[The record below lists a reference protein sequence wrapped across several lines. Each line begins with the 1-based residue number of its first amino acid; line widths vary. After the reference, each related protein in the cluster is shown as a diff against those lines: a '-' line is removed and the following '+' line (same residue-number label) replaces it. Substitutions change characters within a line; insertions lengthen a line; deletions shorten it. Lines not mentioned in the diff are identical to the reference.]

1 MPRVKRVSRRLAAV
15 PGSATMAIS
24 GRARELRAAG
34 HEVISFAAGE
44 PDFPTPEHIVA
55 AAARAAHDPANH
67 KYTANQ
73 GLPPLREAVAEYTA
87 TYSNVEVDSSEVVVT
102 NGAKQ
107 AVFQS
112 FAALIDPGD
121 EVLLPAPYWVTY
133 PAGIEL
139 AGGIPAVVETNS
151 QSGFK
156 VTVEDLEAARTE
168 RTQALVF
175 VSPSNPTGSVYTTDE
190 AKAIGEWAAEHDV
203 WVIAD
208 EIYQR
213 LFYDDEVAP
222 SIIAATPHFENWIM
236 INGVAKS
243 FAMTGWR
250 VGWMI
255 GPLDVMDAAARHQ
268 SHATSNVSNVSQ
280 HAALAALTGSQDTVG
295 VMRDAFAAR
304 RDLMYSLVST
314 IPGFQCVEPQ
324 GAFYLFPDV
333 RAVLGDRYATSAE
346 LAEAI
351 IDQAGVALVPGESFG
366 APGYLRLSYAV
377 GEEEIRR
384 GVAAIADVIGRS

>member
-1 MPRVKRVSRRLAAV
+1 MKRVSRRLAAI
-15 PGSATMAIS
+15 PASATMAIS
-24 GRARELRAAG
+24 SRARELRAEG
-34 HEVISFAAGE
+34 REVISFAAGE

-87 TYSNVEVDSSEVVVT
+87 INSGVEVDSSEVVVT

-107 AVFQS
+107 AVFQT

-139 AGGIPAVVETNS
+139 AGGVPIPVETGPE
-151 QSGFK
+151 SGFK
-156 VTVEDLEAARTE
+156 VTVEDLDAALTE

-175 VSPSNPTGSVYTTDE
+175 VSPSNPTGSVYTADE
-190 AKAIGEWAAEHDV
+190 AKAIGQWAAQHDV
-203 WVIAD
+203 WVITD

-213 LFYDDEVAP
+213 LYYEGDVAP
-222 SIIAATPHFENWIM
+222 SIVAVTPRFENWII

-255 GPLDVMDAAARHQ
+255 GPIDVMAAAARLQ

-280 HAALAALTGSQDTVG
+280 HAALAALTGPQDTVD
-295 VMRDAFAAR
+295 VMRDAFARR
-304 RDLMYSLVST
+304 RDLMYSLVSEVS
-314 IPGFQCVEPQ
+314 GFHCVEPQ
-324 GAFYLFPDV
+324 GAFYVFPNV
-333 RAVLGDRYATSAE
+333 SEALGEQYPTSAD

-351 IDQAGVALVPGESFG
+351 IDQASVALVPGESFG

-384 GVAAIADVIGRS
+384 GVAAIADLIER

>member
-1 MPRVKRVSRRLAAV
+1 MLDVKRVSRRLAAI
-15 PGSATMAIS
+15 PGSATMAIAN
-24 GRARELRAAG
+24 RARELRAEG
-34 HEVISFAAGE
+34 SEVISFAAGE
-44 PDFPTPEHIVA
+44 PDFSTPEHIVA

-67 KYTANQ
+67 KYTAIQ
-73 GLPPLREAVAEYTA
+73 GLPSLRQAIAGYTN
-87 TYSNVEVDSSEVVVT
+87 TYSGVEVDFSEVVVT

-112 FAALIDPGD
+112 FAALLDPGD

-139 AGGIPAVVETNS
+139 AGGVPVAVDTTS
-151 QSGFK
+151 DTGFK
-156 VTVEDLEAARTE
+156 VTVEDLEAARTD

-175 VSPSNPTGSVYTTDE
+175 VSPSNPTGSVYSTSE
-190 AKAIGEWAAEHDV
+190 AREIGTWAAENDV
-203 WVIAD
+203 WVITD

-213 LFYDDEVAP
+213 LYYDGDVAP
-222 SIIAATPHFENWIM
+222 SIVAATPRFENWIM

-255 GPLDVMDAAARHQ
+255 GPEDVMAAAARLQ

-280 HAALAALTGSQDTVG
+280 QAAFAALTGTQETVE

-304 RDLMYSLVST
+304 RNLMYSLVSG
-314 IPGFQCVEPQ
+314 IPGFRCVEPE
-324 GAFYLFPDV
+324 GAFYVFPDV
-333 RAVLGDRYATSAE
+333 TEVLGGRYATSAD

-351 IDQAGVALVPGESFG
+351 IDDAGVALVPGESFG

-377 GEEEIRR
+377 GEPEIRR
-384 GVAAIADVIGRS
+384 GVEAIANVIEDS

>member
-1 MPRVKRVSRRLAAV
+1 MLDVKRVSRRLAAI
-15 PGSATMAIS
+15 PGSATMAIAN
-24 GRARELRAAG
+24 RARELRAEG
-34 HEVISFAAGE
+34 SEVISFAAGE

-67 KYTANQ
+67 KYTAVQ
-73 GLPPLREAVAEYTA
+73 GLPSLRQAIAGYTN
-87 TYSNVEVDSSEVVVT
+87 TYSGVEVDFSEVVVT

-112 FAALIDPGD
+112 FAALLDPGD

-139 AGGIPAVVETNS
+139 AGGVPVAVDTTS
-151 QSGFK
+151 DTGFK
-156 VTVEDLEAARTE
+156 VTVEDLEAARTD

-175 VSPSNPTGSVYTTDE
+175 VSPSNPTGSVYSTSE
-190 AKAIGEWAAEHDV
+190 AREIGTWAAENDV
-203 WVIAD
+203 WVITD

-213 LFYDDEVAP
+213 LYYDGDVAP
-222 SIIAATPHFENWIM
+222 SIVAATPRFENWIM

-255 GPLDVMDAAARHQ
+255 GPEDVMAAAARLQ
-268 SHATSNVSNVSQ
+268 SHATSNVSNISQ
-280 HAALAALTGSQDTVG
+280 HAALAALTGTQETVE

-304 RDLMYSLVST
+304 RNLMYSLVSG
-314 IPGFQCVEPQ
+314 IPGFRCVEPE
-324 GAFYLFPDV
+324 GAFYVFPDV
-333 RAVLGDRYATSAE
+333 TEVLGGRYATSAD

-351 IDQAGVALVPGESFG
+351 IDDAGVALVPGESFG

-377 GEEEIRR
+377 GEPEIRR
-384 GVAAIADVIGRS
+384 GVEAIANVIEDS

>member
-1 MPRVKRVSRRLAAV
+1 MAV
-15 PGSATMAIS
+15 A
-24 GRARELRAAG
+24 GRARELRAKG
-34 HEVISFAAGE
+34 REVISFAAGE
-44 PDFPTPEHIVA
+44 PDFPTPERIVS

-67 KYTANQ
+67 KYTANP

-87 TYSNVEVDSSEVVVT
+87 TYSGVEVDAAEVVVT

-121 EVLLPAPYWVTY
+121 EVLLPTPYWVTY
-133 PAGIEL
+133 PAAIEL
-139 AGGIPAVVETNS
+139 AGGVPVAVETGPES
-151 QSGFK
+151 SFK
-156 VTVEDLEAARTE
+156 VTIEDLESARTE

-175 VSPSNPTGSVYTTDE
+175 VSPSNPTGSVYTANE
-190 AKAIGEWAAEHDV
+190 AKAIGDWAIKNDV
-203 WVIAD
+203 WVITD

-213 LFYDDEVAP
+213 LYYDGDVAP
-222 SIIAATPHFENWIM
+222 SIVAVTPRFENWVI

-255 GPLDVMDAAARHQ
+255 GPVDIMTAAARLQ

-280 HAALAALTGSQDTVG
+280 HAALAAITGSQDSVD

-304 RDLMYSLVST
+304 RDLMYSLVSE
-314 IPGFQCVEPQ
+314 IPGFHCVKPE
-324 GAFYLFPDV
+324 GAFYVFPNV
-333 RAVLGDRYATSAE
+333 SAALGERYQTSAD
-346 LAEAI
+346 LAEVI
-351 IDQAGVALVPGESFG
+351 INEAGVALVPGESFG

-384 GVAAIADVIGRS
+384 GVAAIADVIGA

>member
-1 MPRVKRVSRRLAAV
+1 
-15 PGSATMAIS
+15 MAIS
-24 GRARELRAAG
+24 NRARELRAEG
-34 HEVISFAAGE
+34 KEVISFAAGE

-55 AAARAAHDPANH
+55 SAARAAHDPANH

-73 GLPPLREAVAEYTA
+73 GLPSLREAVADYTN
-87 TYSNVEVDSSEVVVT
+87 TYSGVEVDVSEIVVT

-121 EVLLPAPYWVTY
+121 EVLLPAPFWVTY

-139 AGGIPAVVETNS
+139 AGGVPVAVVTDS
-151 QSGFK
+151 DSGFK
-156 VTVEDLEAARTE
+156 VTVADLEAARTD

-175 VSPSNPTGSVYTTDE
+175 VSPSNPTGSVYSVAE
-190 AKAIGEWAAEHDV
+190 SRAIGEWAAEHHV
-203 WVIAD
+203 WVITD

-213 LFYDDEVAP
+213 LYYEGDVAP
-222 SIIAATPHFENWIM
+222 SIVAATPRFENWIM

-250 VGWMI
+250 VGWMV
-255 GPLDVMDAAARHQ
+255 GPADIMAAAARLQ
-268 SHATSNVSNVSQ
+268 SHATSNVSNISQ
-280 HAALAALTGSQDTVG
+280 HAALAALTGSQQTVE
-295 VMRDAFAAR
+295 VMRDAFAVR
-304 RDLMYSLVST
+304 RDLMHSLVSE
-314 IPGFQCVEPQ
+314 IPGFECVKPQ
-324 GAFYLFPDV
+324 GAFYVFPDV
-333 RAVLGDRYATSAE
+333 SEALGDRWATSAD
-346 LAEAI
+346 LAETI

-384 GVAAIADVIGRS
+384 GVTAIANVIGQP